1 MVTSLQNRRGRR
13 IRDSGRQDHAR
24 ANHPN
29 GTTHL
34 EDGGAGEVWLTQY
47 IRQTMSVE
55 LELRRNEMS
64 AAVTPLTQV
73 GVSKITSPVKRRRDR
88 RDEKQDRRKDRR
100 DKRN

>member
-1 MVTSLQNRRGRR
+1 
-13 IRDSGRQDHAR
+13 
-24 ANHPN
+24 
-29 GTTHL
+29 
-34 EDGGAGEVWLTQY
+34 
-47 IRQTMSVE
+47 MSME

-88 RDEKQDRRKDRR
+88 RNEKQDRRKDRR